1 LDEHL
6 PARARLPEILR
17 AVRRG
22 VDVEVR
28 VPPHQRDH
36 LVDPGPAAEAAD
48 DAELGEVHGHLIQ
61 VARMA
66 EVVRAV
72 VRVVHRRVDAHGDAE
87 LRRLGV
93 ERVVA
98 SIARRDAVDQR
109 RDAEGHEA
117 LLADE
122 PPQRH
127 GAEAHTPPL
136 RNEPLQLAHT
146 GHALERVDADARQ
159 TEEPIGIPAK
169 QRGLLVVRDAERH
182 RAHDAE
188 LAELVDVGVQ
198 VHLRTVVGAFA
209 PRAKDA
215 AVVRHA
221 VAGRLLGAPGL
232 AVTGLGLTRLRP
244 RDAALH
250 VDDPYHL
257 DLLSAAPA
265 TWSARRAPPA
275 DPATP
280 ARG

>member
-117 LLADE
+117 LLADK
-122 PPQRH
+122 
-127 GAEAHTPPL
+127 
-136 RNEPLQLAHT
+136 PLQLAHT